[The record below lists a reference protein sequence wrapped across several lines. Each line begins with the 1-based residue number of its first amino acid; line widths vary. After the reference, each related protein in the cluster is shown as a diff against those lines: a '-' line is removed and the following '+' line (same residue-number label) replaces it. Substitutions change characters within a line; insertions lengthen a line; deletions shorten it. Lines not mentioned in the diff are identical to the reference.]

1 MQSRFTIILFENV
14 NSAFNTFFNFQLLPI
29 FLNEDIIPLLT
40 AKKKKHFQQ
49 NKLALL

>member
-29 FLNEDIIPLLT
+29 FLNEDVIPHLT
-40 AKKKKHFQQ
+40 AKKKKKNTS
-49 NKLALL
+49 NKIN